1 MCLGS
6 GGVEDINHALT
17 GERITFAVCVVSVE
31 TREVE
36 VDRRGPMMMSEP
48 ATEERAQAREDE
60 DNFSGLCRICG
71 GTVPRAS
78 DPGSCTPSLCS
89 ERCLA
94 RALVAYWAALGVEAT
109 VTLRDGYARLEGLRP
124 ALRVA

>member
-1 MCLGS
+1 M
-6 GGVEDINHALT
+6 DFNHALA
-17 GERITFAVCVVSVE
+17 GEWITFAVRVVSVE

-36 VDRRGPMMMSEP
+36 VDRRGPMSEP
-48 ATEERAQAREDE
+48 ATEEQTQAREEE
-60 DNFSGLCRICG
+60 DNFSDLCRICG

-94 RALVAYWAALGVEAT
+94 RALVAYWAAQGVEAT